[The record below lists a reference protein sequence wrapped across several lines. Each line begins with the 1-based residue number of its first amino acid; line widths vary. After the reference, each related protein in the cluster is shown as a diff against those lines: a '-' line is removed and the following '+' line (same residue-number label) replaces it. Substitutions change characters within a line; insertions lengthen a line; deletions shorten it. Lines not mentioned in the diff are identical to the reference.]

1 MTGYA
6 VTERVLEFE
15 IREKQQYRTD
25 KVSESTMTVNS

>member
-1 MTGYA
+1 ML

-25 KVSESTMTVNS
+25 KVLESTMIVNS